1 MAETFV
7 TPPHRPNGTHVPTR
21 AEAAGVT
28 LRRARVE
35 DVPGIAGVM
44 AGYVE
49 EGILLPRSI
58 GELYRAVPEFH
69 VAVNAAGKVI
79 ACAALRILWMDLGEV
94 RSLAVTPEAQ
104 GLGLG
109 AALVRATLDDARARG
124 LARVIALTKEV
135 AFFERVG
142 FNVVERDDLP
152 RKVWTDCVACP
163 KRHACDEVAVEIELV
178 EGAAKAAR
186 ANNPAWRVSVEDP
199 QPLEGP
205 QS

>member
-49 EGILLPRSI
+49 EGILLPRSV

-69 VAVNAAGKVI
+69 VAVNREGKVI

-178 EGAAKAAR
+178 EGAARAAR

-205 QS
+205 SS

>member
-1 MAETFV
+1 
-7 TPPHRPNGTHVPTR
+7 
-21 AEAAGVT
+21 VT
-28 LRRARVE
+28 LRRARVD

-49 EGILLPRSI
+49 EGTLLPRSV

-69 VAVNAAGKVI
+69 VAVNREGKVI

-94 RSLAVTPEAQ
+94 RSLAVTRAAQ

-109 AALVRATLDDARARG
+109 AALVGATLDDARARG
-124 LARVIALTKEV
+124 LHRVIALTREV
-135 AFFERVG
+135 GFFERVG
-142 FNVVERDDLP
+142 FSVVERDDLP

-178 EGAAKAAR
+178 EGAAEAAR
-186 ANNPAWRVSVEDP
+186 AQKPAWRIPVELSP
-199 QPLEGP
+199 GTVEPT
-205 QS
+205 S

>member
-1 MAETFV
+1 MAETSV
-7 TPPHRPNGTHVPTR
+7 TPPAPSSNGKAAPTR

-28 LRRARVE
+28 LRRAVVG

-44 AGYVE
+44 ARYVE
-49 EGILLPRSI
+49 EGTLLPRSI
-58 GELYRAVPEFH
+58 GELYRAIPEFH
-69 VAVNAAGKVI
+69 VALDRAGKVI

-109 AALVRATLDDARARG
+109 AALVKATLDDARARG
-124 LARVIALTKEV
+124 LTRVIALTKEV
-135 AFFERVG
+135 PFFERVG
-142 FNVVERDDLP
+142 FSVVERDDLP

-178 EGAAKAAR
+178 EGAAAAAR
-186 ANNPAWRVSVEDP
+186 VNNAAWRIPV
-199 QPLEGP
+199 EGP
-205 QS
+205 GAS

>member
-7 TPPHRPNGTHVPTR
+7 TPQAPLTPRVPAPSR

-28 LRRARVE
+28 LRRARVG

-44 AGYVE
+44 ARYVE
-49 EGILLPRSI
+49 EGTLLPRSI
-58 GELYRAVPEFH
+58 GELYRSVPEFH
-69 VAVNAAGKVI
+69 VAVDESGRIV
-79 ACAALRILWMDLGEV
+79 ACAALRILWSDLGEV

-109 AALVRATLDDARARG
+109 AALVAATLEDARARG
-124 LARVIALTKEV
+124 LARVIALTKEL

-142 FNVVERDDLP
+142 FSVAEREDLP

-163 KRHACDEVAVEIELV
+163 KRHACDEIAVEIELI
-178 EGAAKAAR
+178 EGATREAR
-186 ANNPAWRVSVEDP
+186 AQAPAWRMPVTGTDAVG
-199 QPLEGP
+199 GP
-205 QS
+205 T

>member
-7 TPPHRPNGTHVPTR
+7 TPSPSPNGSARKASR

-28 LRRARVE
+28 IRRARVG
-35 DVPGIAGVM
+35 DVAGIAAVM

-49 EGILLPRSI
+49 EGTLLPRSI

-69 VAVNAAGKVI
+69 VALDKGGKVI

-94 RSLAVTPEAQ
+94 RSLAVTPAAQ

-109 AALVRATLDDARARG
+109 AALVHATLEDARDRG

-135 AFFERVG
+135 AFFQRCG
-142 FNVVERDDLP
+142 FSVVERDDLP

-178 EGAAKAAR
+178 EGATRAAR
-186 ANNPAWRVSVEDP
+186 AQTPAWRVPVEATP
-199 QPLEGP
+199 EASL
-205 QS
+205 